1 MAGQNFMANN
11 LYYYHD
17 LGKVNGAIVRLFN
30 VVGSGETNP
39 HLAPAIVEQLDGGN
53 HVVKLGNLFPH
64 RDYIDVR
71 DAAQGFQRIGAARS
85 EEGALTLSNLGT
97 GVSHAVG
104 DMVQLIADAAEISIK
119 VEQDESRIRAV
130 DRPMLKASTTEL
142 ERLTG
147 WRPEISLAEAMRSA
161 WSTRQEDRL
170 R

>member
-1 MAGQNFMANN
+1 
-11 LYYYHD
+11 
-17 LGKVNGAIVRLFN
+17 
-30 VVGSGETNP
+30 
-39 HLAPAIVEQLDGGN
+39 
-53 HVVKLGNLFPH
+53 
-64 RDYIDVR
+64 
-71 DAAQGFQRIGAARS
+71 
-85 EEGALTLSNLGT
+85 
-97 GVSHAVG
+97 
-104 DMVQLIADAAEISIK
+104 MVQLIADAAEISIK